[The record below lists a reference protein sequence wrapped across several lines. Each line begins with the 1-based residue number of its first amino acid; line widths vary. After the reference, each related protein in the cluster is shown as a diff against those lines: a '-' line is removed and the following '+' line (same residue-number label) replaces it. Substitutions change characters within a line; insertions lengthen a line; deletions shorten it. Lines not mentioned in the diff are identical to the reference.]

1 MENRSMGFK
10 KVHQLFILF
19 ITTSILYTVLNGHYK
34 ISLLHVLGY
43 SQVTYMVYQVL
54 WLGMLVY
61 YTVFLWELRQVPSIK
76 FGLLPISIISFI
88 ALTGMLFFGKNISD
102 QEGIWFHVLFYALA
116 FPFHGYVLWVDT
128 YRKQAAT
135 FRYVLWG
142 IIFLSGLVTFIGFFD
157 FWFKTTLYWGLLNFA
172 VGISS
177 LALFLINSVLV
188 LSLSTLYV
196 KGKIRAA
203 VN

>member
-1 MENRSMGFK
+1 MENLSTGFK
-10 KVHQLFILF
+10 KFHQLFILL
-19 ITTSILYTVLNGHYK
+19 IATSVLYTLLNGHFT
-34 ISLLHVLGY
+34 ISLLHMLGY
-43 SQVTYMVYQVL
+43 SKVTFLVYQVL
-54 WLGMLVY
+54 WLGILIVY
-61 YTVFLWELRQVPSIK
+61 MVFLWELRHVKPIK
-76 FGLLPISIISFI
+76 FALLPISVVSFI
-88 ALTGMLFFGKNISD
+88 ALIGVLFFGKNFSD

-116 FPFHGYVLWVDT
+116 FPFHGHALWVHT

-135 FRYVLWG
+135 FRYALWG
-142 IIFLSGLVTFIGFFD
+142 LIFISGLVIFIGFFD

-196 KGKIRAA
+196 KGKIRSAF
-203 VN
+203 N